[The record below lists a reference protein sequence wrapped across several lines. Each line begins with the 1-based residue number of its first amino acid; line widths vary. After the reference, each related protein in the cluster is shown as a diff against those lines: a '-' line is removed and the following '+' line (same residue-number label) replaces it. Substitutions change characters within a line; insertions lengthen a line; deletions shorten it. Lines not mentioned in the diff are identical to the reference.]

1 MIPSKLRLTNFMCY
15 RGTTEALDFDQFE
28 VVCITG
34 ENGNGKSA
42 LLEAITWVV
51 WGKTKVL
58 FSKDLITKG
67 ENDMLVDF
75 EFFIDYI
82 SDDSEL
88 NNKYKIIRSIRTKSG
103 GSILDLQQFDGSN
116 YVSISG
122 DTIPE
127 TQKQIINLVN
137 MDYETFVNTSY
148 LMQGNADRFTTSK
161 PDERKDILSA
171 ILNLDH
177 YQNLADF
184 TRNILRNTDSYIN
197 ANNILVDRTR
207 LEISDLDPGN
217 NGTDFIE
224 KEIINLNQK
233 IESLNKQKLK
243 LQQNLQLNNKYL
255 NEISDFQSKKQL
267 LSSSYENNID
277 MINNLNDLLL
287 KDNELLIQSDN
298 ILDRYNDAITK
309 QKELDD
315 LYIASSKYQDINNQ
329 LNTLQNELDFRMNE
343 LEIELRNLSKNRNV
357 LDEKINQN
365 KFLLEDNQKNLSD
378 YRSEIIE
385 LNKLNENYLNLI
397 TKFTDEI
404 TQFKNKLVTLKTS
417 NKDHE
422 NKLDLLQKEHKTCPL
437 CKSGL
442 NDETKKSIV
451 FDLNNKIQLN
461 IKDINNNKSKLDES
475 EKEFF
480 YIQDKYKKTTKSLTD
495 LNSTINL
502 VNNDC
507 IRIKKEI
514 DENINQILSYKNLMN
529 DTKYLYEND
538 IKIKVNKNKIWE
550 LNLLLDDLK
559 FDQDRFSTLINE
571 VPDFKTESEKN
582 FLLLNQSE
590 ERIKENKVKL
600 NTLNIDSL
608 IIKDQIKA
616 LEKNIKNI
624 NQIINSLNIKSD
636 SSENIDFSLDDLK
649 KTLMLKQ
656 NSLNYLISK
665 KNYLDEI
672 LINNKELYI
681 KSEDLKFL
689 ELSFSRNGI
698 QALIIENVLPSL
710 ELEANKLLSY
720 LTENKLSINLQ
731 IRKGR
736 RLKNTEDFSQEIDI
750 IIADENGAV
759 REYETYSGGE
769 SFRID
774 FAIRIALSR
783 LVSLRSGVRSPILF
797 IDEGFGSQ
805 DQIGQDRLREAIQKV
820 SNSENYKFKKIIVI
834 THLESLKESFG
845 VALEVSKNENSSYF
859 SLN

>member
-58 FSKDLITKG
+58 FSKDLITNG

-103 GSILDLQQFDGSN
+103 GSILDLQQFDGIN

-122 DTIPE
+122 DTISE

-315 LYIASSKYQDINNQ
+315 LYITSSKYQDINNQ

-357 LDEKINQN
+357 LDKKINQD

-378 YRSEIIE
+378 YRSKITE

-397 TKFTDEI
+397 NKFSDEI
-404 TQFKNKLVTLKTS
+404 TQFKNKLVTLQTS

-480 YIQDKYKKTTKSLTD
+480 YIQDKYKKITKSLTD

-559 FDQDRFSTLINE
+559 FDQDRFNTLINE

-710 ELEANKLLSY
+710 EFEANKLLSY

-805 DQIGQDRLREAIQKV
+805 DQIGQDRLREAIQEI

-845 VALEVSKNENSSYF
+845 VALEVSKNESSSYF

>member
-122 DTIPE
+122 DTISE

-343 LEIELRNLSKNRNV
+343 LEIELRSLSKNRNV
-357 LDEKINQN
+357 LDKKINQD

-378 YRSEIIE
+378 YRSKITE

-397 TKFTDEI
+397 NKFSDEI
-404 TQFKNKLVTLKTS
+404 TQFKNKLVTLQTS

-636 SSENIDFSLDDLK
+636 SSENIDFSLDDFK
-649 KTLMLKQ
+649 KTLILKQ

-845 VALEVSKNENSSYF
+845 VALEVSKNESSSYF

>member
-1 MIPSKLRLTNFMCY
+1 MCY

-171 ILNLDH
+171 ILNLDY

-184 TRNILRNTDSYIN
+184 TRNILRNTDSSIN

-315 LYIASSKYQDINNQ
+315 LYITSSKYQDINNQ

-357 LDEKINQN
+357 LDKKINQD

-378 YRSEIIE
+378 YRSKITE

-397 TKFTDEI
+397 NKFSDEI
-404 TQFKNKLVTLKTS
+404 TQFKNKLVTLQTS

-480 YIQDKYKKTTKSLTD
+480 YIQDKYKKITKSLTD

-636 SSENIDFSLDDLK
+636 SSENIDFSLDDFK
-649 KTLMLKQ
+649 KTLILKQ

-710 ELEANKLLSY
+710 EFEANKLLSY

-845 VALEVSKNENSSYF
+845 VALEVSKNESSSYF

>member
-103 GSILDLQQFDGSN
+103 GSILDLQQFDGIN

-122 DTIPE
+122 DTISE

-357 LDEKINQN
+357 LDKKINQD

-378 YRSEIIE
+378 YRSKITE

-397 TKFTDEI
+397 NKFSDEI
-404 TQFKNKLVTLKTS
+404 TQFKNKLVTLQTS

-480 YIQDKYKKTTKSLTD
+480 YIQDKYKNITKSLTD

-624 NQIINSLNIKSD
+624 NQIIDSLNIKSD

-710 ELEANKLLSY
+710 EFEANKLLSY

>member
-103 GSILDLQQFDGSN
+103 GSILDLQQFDGIN

-122 DTIPE
+122 DTISE

-315 LYIASSKYQDINNQ
+315 LYITSSKYQDINNQ

-357 LDEKINQN
+357 LDKKINQD

-378 YRSEIIE
+378 YRSKITE

-397 TKFTDEI
+397 NKFSDEI
-404 TQFKNKLVTLKTS
+404 TQFKNKLVTLQTS

-538 IKIKVNKNKIWE
+538 IKIKANKNKIWE

-710 ELEANKLLSY
+710 EFEANKLLSY

-834 THLESLKESFG
+834 THLESLKESFKM
-845 VALEVSKNENSSYF
+845 ALEVRKNESSSYF

>member
-122 DTIPE
+122 DTISE

-243 LQQNLQLNNKYL
+243 LQQNLQLNNKYF

-357 LDEKINQN
+357 LDKKINQD
-365 KFLLEDNQKNLSD
+365 KFLLEDNQKNLSG
-378 YRSEIIE
+378 YCSKITE

-397 TKFTDEI
+397 NKFSDEI
-404 TQFKNKLVTLKTS
+404 TQFKNKLVTLQTS

-495 LNSTINL
+495 LTSTINL
-502 VNNDC
+502 LNNDC

-845 VALEVSKNENSSYF
+845 VALEVSKNESSSYF

>member
-103 GSILDLQQFDGSN
+103 GSILDLQQFDGIN

-122 DTIPE
+122 DTISE

-315 LYIASSKYQDINNQ
+315 LYITSSKYQDINNQ

-357 LDEKINQN
+357 LDKKINQD

-378 YRSEIIE
+378 YRSKITE

-397 TKFTDEI
+397 NKFSDEI
-404 TQFKNKLVTLKTS
+404 TQFKNKLVTLQTS

-480 YIQDKYKKTTKSLTD
+480 YIQDKYKKITKSLTD

>member
-1 MIPSKLRLTNFMCY
+1 MCY

-171 ILNLDH
+171 ILNLDY

-315 LYIASSKYQDINNQ
+315 LYITSSKYQDINNQ

-357 LDEKINQN
+357 LDKKINQD

-378 YRSEIIE
+378 YRSKITE

-397 TKFTDEI
+397 NKFSDEI
-404 TQFKNKLVTLKTS
+404 TQFKNKLVTLQTS

-480 YIQDKYKKTTKSLTD
+480 YIQDKYKKITKSLTD

-656 NSLNYLISK
+656 NSFDYLISK

-845 VALEVSKNENSSYF
+845 VALEVSKNESSSYF

>member
-103 GSILDLQQFDGSN
+103 GSILDLQQFDGIN

-122 DTIPE
+122 DTISE

-315 LYIASSKYQDINNQ
+315 LYITSSKYQDINNQ

-357 LDEKINQN
+357 LDKKINQD

-378 YRSEIIE
+378 YRSKITE

-397 TKFTDEI
+397 NKFSDEI
-404 TQFKNKLVTLKTS
+404 TQFKNKLVTLQTS

-480 YIQDKYKKTTKSLTD
+480 YIQDKYKKITKSLTD

-624 NQIINSLNIKSD
+624 NQIIDSLNIKSD

-710 ELEANKLLSY
+710 EFEANKLLSY

>member
-103 GSILDLQQFDGSN
+103 GSILDLQQFDGIN

-122 DTIPE
+122 DTISE

-315 LYIASSKYQDINNQ
+315 LYITSSKYQDINNQ

-357 LDEKINQN
+357 LDKKINQD

-378 YRSEIIE
+378 YRSKITE

-397 TKFTDEI
+397 NKFSDEI
-404 TQFKNKLVTLKTS
+404 TQFKNKLVTLQTS

-636 SSENIDFSLDDLK
+636 SSENIDFSLDDFK
-649 KTLMLKQ
+649 KTLILKQ

-710 ELEANKLLSY
+710 EFEANKLLSY

-845 VALEVSKNENSSYF
+845 VALEVSKNESSSYF

>member
-122 DTIPE
+122 DTISE

-315 LYIASSKYQDINNQ
+315 LYITSSKYQDINNQ

-357 LDEKINQN
+357 LDKKINQD

-378 YRSEIIE
+378 YRSKITE

-397 TKFTDEI
+397 NKFSDEI
-404 TQFKNKLVTLKTS
+404 TQFKNKLVTLQTS

-480 YIQDKYKKTTKSLTD
+480 YIQDKYKKITKSLTD

-710 ELEANKLLSY
+710 EFEANKLLSY

-845 VALEVSKNENSSYF
+845 VALEVSKNESSSYF

>member
-1 MIPSKLRLTNFMCY
+1 MCY

-103 GSILDLQQFDGSN
+103 GSILDLQQFDGIN

-122 DTIPE
+122 DTISE

-343 LEIELRNLSKNRNV
+343 LEIELRSLSKNRNV
-357 LDEKINQN
+357 LDKKINQD

-378 YRSEIIE
+378 YRSKITE

-397 TKFTDEI
+397 NKFSDEI
-404 TQFKNKLVTLKTS
+404 TQFKNKLVTLQTS

-480 YIQDKYKKTTKSLTD
+480 YIQDKYKNITKSLTD

-538 IKIKVNKNKIWE
+538 IKIKVNKNKIRE

-689 ELSFSRNGI
+689 EISFSRNGI

-845 VALEVSKNENSSYF
+845 VALEVSKNESSSYF

>member
-1 MIPSKLRLTNFMCY
+1 MCY

-171 ILNLDH
+171 ILNLDY

-315 LYIASSKYQDINNQ
+315 LYITSSKYQDINNQ

-357 LDEKINQN
+357 LDKKINQD

-378 YRSEIIE
+378 YRSKITE

-397 TKFTDEI
+397 NKFSDEI
-404 TQFKNKLVTLKTS
+404 TQFKNKLVTLQTS

-480 YIQDKYKKTTKSLTD
+480 YIQDKYKKITKSLTD

-636 SSENIDFSLDDLK
+636 SSENIDFSLDDFK
-649 KTLMLKQ
+649 KTLILKQ

-845 VALEVSKNENSSYF
+845 VALEVSKNESSSYF

>member
-1 MIPSKLRLTNFMCY
+1 MCY

-58 FSKDLITKG
+58 FSKDLITNG

-103 GSILDLQQFDGSN
+103 GSILDLQQFDGIN

-122 DTIPE
+122 DTISE

-315 LYIASSKYQDINNQ
+315 LYITSSKYQDINNQ

-357 LDEKINQN
+357 LDKKINQD

-378 YRSEIIE
+378 YRSKITE

-397 TKFTDEI
+397 NKFSDEI
-404 TQFKNKLVTLKTS
+404 TQFKNKLVTLQTS

-480 YIQDKYKKTTKSLTD
+480 YIQDKYKKITKSLTD

-559 FDQDRFSTLINE
+559 FDQDRFNTLINE

-710 ELEANKLLSY
+710 EFEANKLLSY

-845 VALEVSKNENSSYF
+845 VALEVSKNESSSYF

>member
-122 DTIPE
+122 DTISE

-357 LDEKINQN
+357 LDKKINQD

-378 YRSEIIE
+378 YRSKITE

-397 TKFTDEI
+397 NKFSDEI
-404 TQFKNKLVTLKTS
+404 TQFKNKLVTLQTS

-495 LNSTINL
+495 LTSTINL
-502 VNNDC
+502 LNNDC

-538 IKIKVNKNKIWE
+538 IKIKVNKNKIRE

-559 FDQDRFSTLINE
+559 FDQDRFNTLINE

-582 FLLLNQSE
+582 LLLLNQAE

-600 NTLNIDSL
+600 NTLNSDSL
-608 IIKDQIKA
+608 IIKEQIKV

-624 NQIINSLNIKSD
+624 NQIINSLNIKPD
-636 SSENIDFSLDDLK
+636 LSENIDFSLDDLK

-656 NSLNYLISK
+656 NSFDYLISK

-672 LINNKELYI
+672 LNNNKELYI

-689 ELSFSRNGI
+689 EISFSRNGI

-736 RLKNTEDFSQEIDI
+736 RLKILKIFLKKLILLLLMKMVQYVNMKHIVE
-750 IIADENGAV
+750 EN
-759 REYETYSGGE
+759 
-769 SFRID
+769 
-774 FAIRIALSR
+774 
-783 LVSLRSGVRSPILF
+783 
-797 IDEGFGSQ
+797 
-805 DQIGQDRLREAIQKV
+805 
-820 SNSENYKFKKIIVI
+820 
-834 THLESLKESFG
+834 HLE
-845 VALEVSKNENSSYF
+845 
-859 SLN
+859 

>member
-122 DTIPE
+122 DTISE

-343 LEIELRNLSKNRNV
+343 LEIELRSLSKNRNV
-357 LDEKINQN
+357 LDKKINQD

-378 YRSEIIE
+378 YRSKITE

-397 TKFTDEI
+397 NKFSDEI
-404 TQFKNKLVTLKTS
+404 TQFKNKLVTLQTS

>member
-1 MIPSKLRLTNFMCY
+1 M
-15 RGTTEALDFDQFE
+15 
-28 VVCITG
+28 
-34 ENGNGKSA
+34 
-42 LLEAITWVV
+42 
-51 WGKTKVL
+51 
-58 FSKDLITKG
+58 
-67 ENDMLVDF
+67 
-75 EFFIDYI
+75 
-82 SDDSEL
+82 
-88 NNKYKIIRSIRTKSG
+88 
-103 GSILDLQQFDGSN
+103 
-116 YVSISG
+116 
-122 DTIPE
+122 
-127 TQKQIINLVN
+127 
-137 MDYETFVNTSY
+137 
-148 LMQGNADRFTTSK
+148 
-161 PDERKDILSA
+161 
-171 ILNLDH
+171 
-177 YQNLADF
+177 
-184 TRNILRNTDSYIN
+184 
-197 ANNILVDRTR
+197 
-207 LEISDLDPGN
+207 
-217 NGTDFIE
+217 
-224 KEIINLNQK
+224 
-233 IESLNKQKLK
+233 
-243 LQQNLQLNNKYL
+243 
-255 NEISDFQSKKQL
+255 
-267 LSSSYENNID
+267 
-277 MINNLNDLLL
+277 
-287 KDNELLIQSDN
+287 
-298 ILDRYNDAITK
+298 
-309 QKELDD
+309 
-315 LYIASSKYQDINNQ
+315 
-329 LNTLQNELDFRMNE
+329 
-343 LEIELRNLSKNRNV
+343 
-357 LDEKINQN
+357 
-365 KFLLEDNQKNLSD
+365 
-378 YRSEIIE
+378 
-385 LNKLNENYLNLI
+385 
-397 TKFTDEI
+397 
-404 TQFKNKLVTLKTS
+404 
-417 NKDHE
+417 
-422 NKLDLLQKEHKTCPL
+422 
-437 CKSGL
+437 
-442 NDETKKSIV
+442 
-451 FDLNNKIQLN
+451 
-461 IKDINNNKSKLDES
+461 
-475 EKEFF
+475 
-480 YIQDKYKKTTKSLTD
+480 
-495 LNSTINL
+495 
-502 VNNDC
+502 
-507 IRIKKEI
+507 
-514 DENINQILSYKNLMN
+514 
-529 DTKYLYEND
+529 
-538 IKIKVNKNKIWE
+538 
-550 LNLLLDDLK
+550 K

-656 NSLNYLISK
+656 NSFDYLISK

-672 LINNKELYI
+672 LNNNKELYI

-710 ELEANKLLSY
+710 EFEANKLLSY

-845 VALEVSKNENSSYF
+845 VALEVSKNERSSYF